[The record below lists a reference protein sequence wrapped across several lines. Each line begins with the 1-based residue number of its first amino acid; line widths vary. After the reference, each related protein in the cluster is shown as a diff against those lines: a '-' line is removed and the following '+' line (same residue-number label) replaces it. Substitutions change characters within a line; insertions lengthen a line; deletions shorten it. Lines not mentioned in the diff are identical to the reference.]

1 MPFVDVPEQRISV
14 VADGECLRRVLH
26 PEVRLPTY
34 QEFQSEEP
42 AEY

>member
-1 MPFVDVPEQRISV
+1 MPFVDVPEHPISV
-14 VADGECLRRVLH
+14 VAHGECLRPVLH

-34 QEFQSEEP
+34 QEFQSEER